1 MASFLQVMRPTDF
14 GFYDADPIFQ
24 FDADRMVTF
33 VLRQLG
39 EDVLGVEL
47 TKKMIWSSFEVATRQ
62 FESQI
67 IEYQATSNLASLL
80 GMPTGSLN
88 TTNGLS
94 PSNINLTNM
103 YVRNNLEFLDRMSEA
118 YSAMIGLGGLQD
130 TFSGSI
136 TLVVGRQ
143 DYNLYTELVDES
155 GTPIYELIPTGSRGK
170 IQIYEVFHMA
180 PVQYVFN
187 GAITN
192 NFVGVGAAAGS
203 SITDA
208 RFHVLPVFED
218 VLRASMIKTAQRVRR
233 SHYSYKITG
242 KHIRIF
248 PTPTF
253 LIPDQNK
260 IWVRCGFKQGPLPT
274 MAETLAISGTTY
286 NPANPKFTMADDSI
300 YGASNPANVP
310 FGLIDYKSLN
320 PWARNWIAQY
330 TLALCKE
337 QLGYVRTKYDSIPVA
352 DKDLKLNGD
361 LLLTHG
367 REDAEKLLTALKEK
381 LESLA
386 YDKLAER
393 EANKAEMMVKQLAY
407 VPIPPTWVIKYG

>member
-1 MASFLQVMRPTDF
+1 
-14 GFYDADPIFQ
+14 
-24 FDADRMVTF
+24 
-33 VLRQLG
+33 
-39 EDVLGVEL
+39 
-47 TKKMIWSSFEVATRQ
+47 MIWSSFESATRQ

-67 IEYQATSNLASLL
+67 IEYQAISNLASLL
-80 GMPTGSLN
+80 GMPTGSIDINNPLK
-88 TTNGLS
+88 
-94 PSNINLTNM
+94 PSNINVTNM
-103 YVRNNLEFLDRMSEA
+103 YVRNSLEFLDRMSEA
-118 YSAMIGLGGLQD
+118 YSSMIGLGGLQD

-136 TLVVGRQ
+136 TLEVGRQ
-143 DYNLYTELVDES
+143 DYNLYTELKNEA
-155 GTPIYELIPTGSRGK
+155 GTPIYELFPTGSRGK
-170 IQIYEVFHMA
+170 IQVYEVFHMA

-218 VLRASMIKTAQRVRR
+218 VLRASMVKTAQRVRR

-242 KHIRIF
+242 KHIRLF

-260 IWVRCGFKQGPLPT
+260 IWIRCGFKQGPLPS
-274 MAETLAISGTTY
+274 MAETLAVSGTMNAPS
-286 NPANPKFTMADDSI
+286 NPAFTMVDDSI
-300 YGASNPANVP
+300 YGASNPANIP

-330 TLALCKE
+330 TLALAKE

-361 LLLTHG
+361 TLLTNG
-367 REDAEKLLTALKEK
+367 REDKEKLLTALKER

-407 VPIPPTWVIKYG
+407 VPIPPTWVIRFG